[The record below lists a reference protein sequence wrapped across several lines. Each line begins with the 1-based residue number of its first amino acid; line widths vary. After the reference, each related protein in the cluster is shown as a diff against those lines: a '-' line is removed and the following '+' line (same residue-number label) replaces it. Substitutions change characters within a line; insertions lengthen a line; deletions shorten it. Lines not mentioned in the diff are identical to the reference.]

1 MSHRPS
7 MRMLRHSII
16 LLVMLLTTL
25 LASGVH
31 GASAADGARCDPGD
45 IAGDIASP
53 EGTTHRHVRHPSS
66 LIEVRARGRP

>member
-1 MSHRPS
+1 MSDRPS

-31 GASAADGARCDPGD
+31 GASAANGTRCDPGD
-45 IAGDIASP
+45 IAGP

-66 LIEVRARGRP
+66 LIEARARG